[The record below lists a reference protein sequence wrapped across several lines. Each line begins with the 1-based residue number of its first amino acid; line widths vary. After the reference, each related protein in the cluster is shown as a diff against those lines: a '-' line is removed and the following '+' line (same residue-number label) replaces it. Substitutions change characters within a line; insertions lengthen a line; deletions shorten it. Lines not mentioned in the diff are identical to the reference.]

1 VIRPIRAELRGSSA
15 RTIAILLFVVAALFT
30 AGMVRTWWRQ
40 WLMFGYV
47 EASLMFVVVPLALA
61 CGAMLGRR
69 EKRTRAAE
77 LMASTGRPLWQ
88 RITPAM
94 SALGAAVATAHL
106 LLVGVCAALIGST
119 GGWLGAAG
127 FPSVLVDTALLVGAV
142 WTGLALGRWWSSAL
156 LPPALAA
163 AVLVVQF
170 VAAGAEQFDAA
181 GADQP
186 TPLVNLSLMV
196 QFQQFPWEGPTAV
209 AVLGRL
215 ALAAGLV
222 VGGALL
228 ASAASWWGRGAATAA
243 LAAGVAGLLLIPP
256 PTDTR
261 RYQIEP
267 SAQALTCA
275 DGTPQV
281 CVTAVYAYALPGV
294 VPQARRALAALAK
307 LPNAPTRAAEFQPS
321 VVGDGS
327 SDQFQGNAPRTDPTT
342 VRFSLQPDWL
352 TGADPHVAEDIA
364 FGAGTRWNGCAQD
377 DEAARAAAGAWLL
390 GTDEL
395 HVFDGTFDDWA
406 TIRDQTTAILRT
418 LRKQPEQEQLRR
430 VTALRDA
437 ANRCEKD
444 LTPILTGKPK
454 EAS

>member
-1 VIRPIRAELRGSSA
+1 MIRPIRAELRGSSA
-15 RTIAILLFVVAALFT
+15 RTIAVLLFVVAGLFT
-30 AGMVRTWWRQ
+30 AGMVRTWWHQ

-47 EASLMFVVVPLALA
+47 EASLMFLVVPLALA
-61 CGAMLGRR
+61 GGTTLGRR

-88 RITPAM
+88 RVTPVM
-94 SALGAAVATAHL
+94 SALGVAVAAAHL
-106 LLVGVCAALIGST
+106 LLVGVCAALIGAT

-142 WTGLALGRWWSSAL
+142 WAGFALGRRWSSAL

-163 AVLVVQF
+163 AAL
-170 VAAGAEQFDAA
+170 AAQYAA
-181 GADQP
+181 SAAHQP

-196 QFQQFPWEGPTAV
+196 QFQQFPWEGPTA
-209 AVLGRL
+209 AAELGRL
-215 ALAAGLV
+215 ALAAGLI

-228 ASAASWWGRGAATAA
+228 ASAASWRRHGAAAAA

-256 PTDTR
+256 PTDSR

-275 DGTPQV
+275 AGIPQV
-281 CVTAVYAYALPGV
+281 CVTAVHAYALPGI

-307 LPNAPTRAAEFQPS
+307 LPNAPTRAAEFQPPA
-321 VVGDGS
+321 VGDGS
-327 SDQFQGNAPRTDPTT
+327 SDQFQGNAPRTDPST
-342 VRFSLQPDWL
+342 VRFLLQPDWR
-352 TGADPHVAEDIA
+352 TGADPHLADDIA

-395 HVFDGTFDDWA
+395 HVFDGTFDYWA
-406 TIRDQTTAILRT
+406 SVGHQATAILRT

-437 ANRCEKD
+437 ANRCAKE
-444 LTPILTGKPK
+444 LTPILTGQPR